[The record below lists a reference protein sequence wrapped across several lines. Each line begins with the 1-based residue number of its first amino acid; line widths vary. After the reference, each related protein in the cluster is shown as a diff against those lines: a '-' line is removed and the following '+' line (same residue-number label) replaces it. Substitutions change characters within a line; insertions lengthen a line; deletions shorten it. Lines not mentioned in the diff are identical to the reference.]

1 MAHLHCRPNECQ
13 EGYFS
18 FSLNMVAADMADI
31 TLSMASLHQ
40 TAGRQSY
47 LNELR
52 LAQPQLHFYFMIWL

>member
-1 MAHLHCRPNECQ
+1 MAHLHCRPNKYQ

-18 FSLNMVAADMADI
+18 FSLNVVAADTADT
-31 TLSMASLHQ
+31 TLPVASLHQ

-52 LAQPQLHFYFMIWL
+52 LAQPQLRFYFMIWL